1 MIESIRIA
9 FNEPAGGTLQERLCG
24 AIRSEC
30 IAGRIRAGQRLPAS
44 RAMAQELGLSRTT
57 VILAYDQLISEGY
70 LESCRGAGTFVSSRL
85 RQTAE
90 ELSAPSQPSP
100 LNAGRLGLR
109 YETLLGS
116 ESNSGADKAEFDFL
130 PGAPDWNEFPR
141 HLWRRIYSRL
151 WSREG
156 LEMARYSEPAGV
168 PALREALSVYLA
180 GRRGVCC
187 SPGQIVI
194 VNGTQQAIHLLIRIW
209 LNSGEWAAIEDPGFT
224 GIQMN
229 LQAHDAPILPVP
241 VDQGGMIPEALTS
254 FEPIPRLV
262 YVTPSH
268 QYPTGVTLAVERR
281 LALLDWAAAKGA
293 LIIEDDYDSEL
304 RYDEAPIPSMHSL
317 DRHSTV
323 AYVGSFSDVLLP
335 PLRVGYVVLP
345 QALIRPFVAA
355 KWLTD
360 RQTPTLEQH
369 VLARLLSEGE
379 FERHLRRIKKLYKSR
394 RDTLI
399 GELQSAL
406 GSDCRI
412 TGQTT
417 GLFITLWLP
426 ERIDESVALKE
437 AAALGVRVY
446 PLSSHY
452 LRPEKSSGFI
462 VGYGSMT
469 EEQIREGAGRLARA
483 IGYSVRR

>member
-1 MIESIRIA
+1 
-9 FNEPAGGTLQERLCG
+9 
-24 AIRSEC
+24 
-30 IAGRIRAGQRLPAS
+30 
-44 RAMAQELGLSRTT
+44 MAQELGLSRTT
-57 VILAYDQLISEGY
+57 VVLAYDQLISEGY
-70 LESCRGAGTFVSSRL
+70 LESRRGAGTFVSSRL
-85 RQTAE
+85 RQAAK
-90 ELSAPSQPSP
+90 ELSAPAEPSGLSTSRP
-100 LNAGRLGLR
+100 GLR
-109 YETLLGS
+109 YERLLGA
-116 ESNSGADKAEFDFL
+116 ESAAGADKAEFDFL
-130 PGAPDWNEFPR
+130 PGAPDWTEFPR

-151 WSREG
+151 WSRER

-168 PALREALSVYLA
+168 PALREALSLYLA
-180 GRRGVCC
+180 RRRGVCC

-209 LNSGEWAAIEDPGFT
+209 LNSGDWAAIEDPGFA

-229 LQAHDAPILPVP
+229 LQAYDAPILPVP
-241 VDQGGMIPEALTS
+241 VDQSGMIPQALTA
-254 FEPIPRLV
+254 FEPVPRLV

-281 LALLDWAAAKGA
+281 LTLLDWAAAKGA

-345 QALIRPFVAA
+345 KALIRPFVAA
-355 KWLTD
+355 KWLAD

-369 VLARLLSEGE
+369 VLASLLSEGE
-379 FERHLRRIKKLYKSR
+379 FERHLRRLRRLYKAR
-394 RDTLI
+394 RDALT

-406 GSDCRI
+406 GSGCRI

-426 ERIDESVALKE
+426 ERVDECTAMKE

-452 LRPEKSSGFI
+452 LRAERRSGFI

-483 IGYSVRR
+483 ISNAGAR